1 MEKPQLILEGIA
13 VQSVECYKYL
23 GVQIDAQLRWKEQ
36 AQRAIASAT
45 KWLLQYRRLTRPSTG
60 AGPKLMRQLYLTVAL
75 PKITYGIDIWYSP
88 PLKPIGYTKNT
99 GSVGVL
105 RNLQKTQRLATT
117 AITGTFRTA
126 PTDLIDV
133 HAGVFPIELALLK
146 ACHRA
151 IIRSH
156 TLPPT
161 HPLHK
166 IIRQAKRNPPTK
178 HLSPID
184 RLIKNF
190 NMIDLNMEIITP
202 STKNPLTQPSYGI
215 HIDSNREASITS
227 ERNDT
232 ADFRIFS
239 DGSGQE
245 DGIGAAAIL
254 FKKHSA
260 RPIKTLKYHMG
271 PPTSHNTY
279 EAETVGA
286 ILAIWIIKNTVEAIG
301 KTVSLYID
309 NQALVKA
316 LKSTGSKTMAG
327 QYLIDNF
334 KKAAR

>member
-1 MEKPQLILEGIA
+1 
-13 VQSVECYKYL
+13 
-23 GVQIDAQLRWKEQ
+23 
-36 AQRAIASAT
+36 
-45 KWLLQYRRLTRPSTG
+45 
-60 AGPKLMRQLYLTVAL
+60 
-75 PKITYGIDIWYSP
+75 
-88 PLKPIGYTKNT
+88 
-99 GSVGVL
+99 
-105 RNLQKTQRLATT
+105 
-117 AITGTFRTA
+117 
-126 PTDLIDV
+126 
-133 HAGVFPIELALLK
+133 
-146 ACHRA
+146 
-151 IIRSH
+151 
-156 TLPPT
+156 
-161 HPLHK
+161 
-166 IIRQAKRNPPTK
+166 
-178 HLSPID
+178 
-184 RLIKNF
+184 
-190 NMIDLNMEIITP
+190 MEIITP

-227 ERNDT
+227 EHNDT

-334 KKAAR
+334 KKAARELRCKLTIRWISSHSKVKGNEAADKLAKDAAAGQSSRRENRPTTYTQDAATAQRVSSKTRIPCQAKPPMEGIMEYLTQKNKILANRP